1 MQVKLPYGEKEV
13 VFDIPDRNLFDIILP
28 KEYIA
33 PAKPESIM
41 RNAIMNPIGGERLSE
56 MAREGDTVS
65 IVVEDH
71 TRPCPTPEI
80 LQLVLDE
87 LSRAGV
93 RDSDIVIIVGN
104 GMHVPPDFETIRR
117 IVGDKVTRNY
127 RVITNDVLSGEYI
140 MVGKTRYGNEV
151 EVLKE
156 YAERDLKI
164 VTGIIGYH
172 YFAGY
177 DGTRRSILPG
187 ISSMKTIQFNHRMMF
202 NENAK
207 AGELKNNPVHHD
219 MNDAMHLAGC
229 DFAFNVVLNSNRRV
243 VGAWAGNPDS
253 VLSAGTKVV
262 DEMYKIK
269 VEEKADI
276 VITAASGYPHDIDLF
291 QACKAMHMAMPVVE
305 KGGVI
310 ILVGECRNGHGN
322 EVYYEWMRKYSSS
335 EEVKKALMERFIA
348 GAHKA
353 YYHFKAIE
361 DFNVILVSDM
371 DEKEVKEVF
380 RMNPEKSLGDALNRA
395 FDMVGKDAR
404 VRVIPYGTNT
414 LLTL

>member
-1 MQVKLPYGEKEV
+1 MQIKLPYGEKEV
-13 VFDIPDRNLFDIILP
+13 VFEVPDKNLLDIILP

-33 PAKPESIM
+33 PARPESIM
-41 RNAIMNPIGGERLSE
+41 RNAIMNPMGRERLSE
-56 MAREGDTVS
+56 ITGEGDTVA

-80 LQLVLDE
+80 LQLILDE
-87 LSRAGV
+87 ISRAGV
-93 RDSDIVIIVGN
+93 NDSDVIIIIGN
-104 GMHVPPDFETIRR
+104 GMHVPPDFETIKK

-127 RVITNDVLSGEYI
+127 RVITNDVVSGEYI
-140 MVGKTRYGNEV
+140 MVGKTKYGNEV
-151 EVLKE
+151 EVLRE
-156 YAERDLKI
+156 YVESDVKI
-164 VTGIIGYH
+164 VTGVIGYH

-187 ISSMKTIQFNHRMMF
+187 VSSMKTIQFNHRMMF
-202 NENAK
+202 DENAR
-207 AGELKNNPVHHD
+207 AGELRNNPVHHD
-219 MNDAMHLAGC
+219 MNDAMRLAGC

-253 VLSAGTKVV
+253 VLDAGTKVV

-291 QACKAMHMAMPVVE
+291 QACKAMHMAMHAVE
-305 KGGVI
+305 KDGVI
-310 ILVGECRNGHGN
+310 ILVGECKNGHGN
-322 EVYYEWMRKYSSS
+322 EIYYEWMKKHSNSD
-335 EEVKKALMERFIA
+335 EVKKALMERFIA

-361 DFNVILVSDM
+361 DFNVILVSEM

-380 RMNPEKSLGDALNRA
+380 RMCPEKNLENALNRS
-395 FDMVGKDAR
+395 FDIVGKDAR